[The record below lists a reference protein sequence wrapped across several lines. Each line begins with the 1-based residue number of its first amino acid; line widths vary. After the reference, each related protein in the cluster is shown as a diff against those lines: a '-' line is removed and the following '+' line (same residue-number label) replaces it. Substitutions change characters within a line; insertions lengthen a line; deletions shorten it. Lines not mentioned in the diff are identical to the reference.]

1 MWFSP
6 LVLVLSASLPC
17 HNASMRSI
25 FHPDTSQITLADVL
39 YALGD
44 PVRLKIVKTIA
55 QKGEQACRSCGGD
68 EIAKSTLSHHFKILR
83 EAGIVHTEKVGT
95 QHLNSLRTD
104 ELETKFPGVLAAV
117 LAAATD
123 VDVCDG
129 E

>member
-1 MWFSP
+1 M
-6 LVLVLSASLPC
+6 AE
-17 HNASMRSI
+17 
-25 FHPDTSQITLADVL
+25 VL

-83 EAGIVHTEKVGT
+83 EAGLIHTQKVGT
-95 QHLNSLRTD
+95 QHLNSLRID
-104 ELETKFPGVLAAV
+104 ELETRFPGVLAAV

-123 VDVCDG
+123 IEICDG
-129 E
+129 KEDS

>member
-1 MWFSP
+1 
-6 LVLVLSASLPC
+6 
-17 HNASMRSI
+17 MRPIS
-25 FHPDTSQITLADVL
+25 HPDPNQITLAEVL

-83 EAGIVHTEKVGT
+83 EAGIVHTEKMGT
-95 QHLNSLRTD
+95 QHLNSLRVD
-104 ELETKFPGVLAAV
+104 ELEAKFPGVLATV

-123 VDVCDG
+123 IDVCD
-129 E
+129 EE

>member
-1 MWFSP
+1 
-6 LVLVLSASLPC
+6 
-17 HNASMRSI
+17 MRSI

>member
-1 MWFSP
+1 
-6 LVLVLSASLPC
+6 
-17 HNASMRSI
+17 MRPIS
-25 FHPDTSQITLADVL
+25 HPDITQITLADVL

-44 PVRLKIVKTIA
+44 PVRLKIVKTID

-68 EIAKSTLSHHFKILR
+68 DIAKSTLSHHFKILR

-104 ELETKFPGVLAAV
+104 ELEQQFPGVLSAV
-117 LAAATD
+117 LAAAVD
-123 VDVCDG
+123 VDVCDD

>member
-1 MWFSP
+1 
-6 LVLVLSASLPC
+6 
-17 HNASMRSI
+17 MRPIS
-25 FHPDTSQITLADVL
+25 HPDTSQITLSEVL

-83 EAGIVHTEKVGT
+83 EAGIIHTEKVGT

-104 ELETKFPGVLAAV
+104 ELEARFPGVLASV
-117 LAAATD
+117 LAAAGD
-123 VDVCDG
+123 IDVCDG
-129 E
+129 

>member
-1 MWFSP
+1 
-6 LVLVLSASLPC
+6 
-17 HNASMRSI
+17 MRPIS
-25 FHPDTSQITLADVL
+25 HPDVSQITLAEVL

-83 EAGIVHTEKVGT
+83 EAGIIHTEKVGT
-95 QHLNSLRTD
+95 QHLNSLRVD
-104 ELETKFPGVLAAV
+104 ELEVQFPGVLAAV
-117 LAAATD
+117 LAAAGE
-123 VDVCDG
+123 VEVCEG

>member
-1 MWFSP
+1 
-6 LVLVLSASLPC
+6 
-17 HNASMRSI
+17 MRSI
-25 FHPDTSQITLADVL
+25 SHPDISRITLAEVL

-55 QKGEQACRSCGGD
+55 AKGEQACRSCGGD

-83 EAGIVHTEKVGT
+83 ESGIVHTQKVGT

-104 ELETKFPGVLAAV
+104 ELEEKFPGVLAAV
-117 LAAATD
+117 LAASGD
-123 VDVCDG
+123 IEVCDG

>member
-1 MWFSP
+1 
-6 LVLVLSASLPC
+6 
-17 HNASMRSI
+17 MRPI
-25 FHPDTSQITLADVL
+25 FHPDTTQITLADVL

-68 EIAKSTLSHHFKILR
+68 DIAKSTLSHHFKILR
-83 EAGIVHTEKVGT
+83 EAGIVHTQKVGT
-95 QHLNSLRTD
+95 QHLNSLRLD
-104 ELETKFPGVLAAV
+104 ELEARFPGVLPSV

-123 VDVCDG
+123 IEVCD